1 MPHNPSLLMILRSF
15 LALGLTSFGGP
26 VAHIGYFRRLFVEQ
40 RQWISSDAFQSLF
53 GLCQMLPGP
62 SSSQLG
68 FALGLRWG
76 GLAGG
81 CLAFIGFTLPSAMIM
96 IGFGYGLVNFGAD
109 LDRLI
114 DALKLVT
121 AAVVLHAVFGMARG
135 FALGMFT
142 SLFAFAMMGIAL
154 FLNMPFLHPLF
165 ILIFGFMGFLLLAD
179 QPPGHDMQADQY
191 SSNAPYRSQLMPLI
205 WLWLFAALLAG
216 MLLMA
221 HLMPDS
227 IWFALSQFYLAGS
240 LVFGG
245 GHVVLPLLQASV
257 VETELVSLAD
267 FLAGYGMAQVIPG
280 PLFTFGGFLGAVMG
294 TNMGAG
300 LGAGTG
306 TGMGA
311 IWLGVLT
318 MLTLFL
324 PSFLLLLGVLPF
336 WDRWMQSRRF
346 RAALAGIN
354 AAVVGLLAAVL
365 IDPILMSA
373 IHNSFD
379 ALIVIAGF
387 LVLISARLN
396 TGIVVLGLVLAGW
409 FI

>member
-1 MPHNPSLLMILRSF
+1 
-15 LALGLTSFGGP
+15 
-26 VAHIGYFRRLFVEQ
+26 
-40 RQWISSDAFQSLF
+40 
-53 GLCQMLPGP
+53 
-62 SSSQLG
+62 
-68 FALGLRWG
+68 
-76 GLAGG
+76 
-81 CLAFIGFTLPSAMIM
+81 
-96 IGFGYGLVNFGAD
+96 
-109 LDRLI
+109 
-114 DALKLVT
+114 
-121 AAVVLHAVFGMARG
+121 
-135 FALGMFT
+135 
-142 SLFAFAMMGIAL
+142 
-154 FLNMPFLHPLF
+154 
-165 ILIFGFMGFLLLAD
+165 
-179 QPPGHDMQADQY
+179 
-191 SSNAPYRSQLMPLI
+191 
-205 WLWLFAALLAG
+205 
-216 MLLMA
+216 MA

-294 TNMGAG
+294 TNMGIS
-300 LGAGTG
+300 TS

-336 WDRWMQSRRF
+336 WDGWMQSRRF
-346 RAALAGIN
+346 RAGLAGIN